1 MGGRLP
7 LTMRG
12 ASIGS
17 SRSAETPTKTRE
29 LERPAQQ
36 CRALPPTPAAS
47 HRQPVAALKPP
58 PARRENTFSANAL
71 VPNNIGP
78 RGAFH
83 QMRPG
88 RRTQTPASGT
98 NCEQDCREETLQ
110 G

>member
-7 LTMRG
+7 LTRRG

-29 LERPAQQ
+29 LERPAQR

-47 HRQPVAALKPP
+47 HRQPVAALKPR

-71 VPNNIGP
+71 VAHNIRP
-78 RGAFH
+78 RGAFP
-83 QMRPG
+83 QTQPRPS
-88 RRTQTPASGT
+88 TQTPAYAT
-98 NCEQDCREETLQ
+98 NGDRDRGE
-110 G
+110 

>member
-29 LERPAQQ
+29 LERPAQR

-47 HRQPVAALKPP
+47 HRQPVAALKPR

-71 VPNNIGP
+71 VANNIGLGGALHKSQ
-78 RGAFH
+78 RG
-83 QMRPG
+83 R
-88 RRTQTPASGT
+88 
-98 NCEQDCREETLQ
+98 
-110 G
+110 